1 LTDQVFSEKKF
12 KFMPKRYQRR
22 AGKPNSVRGFCD
34 EMTKNNI
41 INSAAKIAAKQSSG
55 EKEAQIL
62 SQQNPEIRKSVA
74 NFLRYRLNM
83 TEQEFLNKVNH
94 KLADMVA
101 DSLNTLHNKLDE
113 IPPQNLAYAVA
124 VLMDKF
130 LTVSGRPSN
139 ITASANVTLG
149 SSDMSPDQVR
159 SILKGATKEV
169 KKQPTQA
176 SKDKVVDITP
186 NDNKTK

>member
-1 LTDQVFSEKKF
+1 
-12 KFMPKRYQRR
+12 MPKRYQRR
-22 AGKPNSVRGFCD
+22 AGLPKDVRGFCTD
-34 EMTKNNI
+34 MTKNNI
-41 INSAAKIAAKQSSG
+41 IKSAAKIAAKQSTAKQETELLMHSD
-55 EKEAQIL
+55 
-62 SQQNPEIRKSVA
+62 PEIRKSIGL
-74 NFLRYRLNM
+74 FLRYRLDM
-83 TEQEFLNKVNH
+83 TEQEFLNKVNS
-94 KLADMVA
+94 KLSDMVA

-149 SSDMSPDQVR
+149 ASDMSPDQVR

-169 KKQPTQA
+169 KKQPKEA
-176 SKDKVVDITP
+176 SKDKVTDITP
-186 NDNKTK
+186 DDNSAK

>member
-1 LTDQVFSEKKF
+1 
-12 KFMPKRYQRR
+12 MPKQYKRR
-22 AGKPNSVRGFCD
+22 AGLPADIRGFCTD
-34 EMTKNNI
+34 MTKNNI
-41 INSAAKIAAKQSSG
+41 IKSAAKIAAKQSNAT
-55 EKEAQIL
+55 KEEEIIK
-62 SQQNPEIRKSVA
+62 QQDPRIRESVA
-74 NFLRYRLNM
+74 NFLRYRLDM
-83 TEQEFLNKVNH
+83 TEQEFLNKVNS
-94 KLADMVA
+94 KLSDMVA

-149 SSDMSPDQVR
+149 ASDMSPDQVR

-169 KKQPTQA
+169 KKQPTKA
-176 SKDKVVDITP
+176 SEDKVVDITP
-186 NDNKTK
+186 DDSAQ

>member
-1 LTDQVFSEKKF
+1 MGYLH
-12 KFMPKRYQRR
+12 KRKSR
-22 AGKPNSVRGFCD
+22 KPGSVRGFCD
-34 EMTKNNI
+34 DMTKNDI
-41 INSAAKIAAKQSSG
+41 IKSAAKIAAKQSNG
-55 EKEAQIL
+55 KKETEIL
-62 SQQNPEIRKSVA
+62 MKKDPELRNSVG
-74 NFLRYRLNM
+74 NFLRYRLDM
-83 TEQEFLNKVNH
+83 TEQEFLNQVNS
-94 KLADMVA
+94 KLSEMVA

-149 SSDMSPDQVR
+149 ASDMSPDQVR

-169 KKQPTQA
+169 KKQPKEA

-186 NDNKTK
+186 HDPSK

>member
-1 LTDQVFSEKKF
+1 
-12 KFMPKRYQRR
+12 MPKQYKRR
-22 AGKPNSVRGFCD
+22 ARKPGTVRGFCD

-41 INSAAKIAAKQSSG
+41 IKSAAKIAAKQSNG
-55 EKEAQIL
+55 KKEAEIL
-62 SQQNPEIRKSVA
+62 MKQDPELRQSIG
-74 NFLRYRLNM
+74 NFLRYRLDM
-83 TEQEFLNKVNH
+83 TEQEFLNKVNN
-94 KLADMVA
+94 KLSDMVA

-169 KKQPTQA
+169 KKQPTKA
-176 SKDKVVDITP
+176 SEEKVVDITP
-186 NDNKTK
+186 NDNSTK

>member
-1 LTDQVFSEKKF
+1 
-12 KFMPKRYQRR
+12 MPKQYKRR
-22 AGKPNSVRGFCD
+22 AGLPADIRGFCTD
-34 EMTKNNI
+34 MTKNNI
-41 INSAAKIAAKQSSG
+41 IKSAAKIAAKQSNAT
-55 EKEAQIL
+55 KEEEIIK
-62 SQQNPEIRKSVA
+62 QQDPRIRESVA
-74 NFLRYRLNM
+74 NFLRYRLDM
-83 TEQEFLNKVNH
+83 TEQEFLNKVNS
-94 KLADMVA
+94 KLSDMVA

-149 SSDMSPDQVR
+149 ASDMSPDQVR

-169 KKQPTQA
+169 KKQPTKA
-176 SKDKVVDITP
+176 SEDKVVDITP
-186 NDNKTK
+186 DDDNSSK

>member
-1 LTDQVFSEKKF
+1 
-12 KFMPKRYQRR
+12 MPKQYKRR
-22 AGKPNSVRGFCD
+22 AGLPADKRGFCTD
-34 EMTKNNI
+34 MTKNNI
-41 INSAAKIAAKQSSG
+41 IKSAAKIAAKQSNAT
-55 EKEAQIL
+55 KEEEIIK
-62 SQQNPEIRKSVA
+62 QQDPRIRESVA
-74 NFLRYRLNM
+74 NFLRYRLDM
-83 TEQEFLNKVNH
+83 TEQEFLNKVNS
-94 KLADMVA
+94 KLSDMVA

-149 SSDMSPDQVR
+149 ASDMSPDQVR

-169 KKQPTQA
+169 KKQPTKA
-176 SKDKVVDITP
+176 SEDKVVDITP
-186 NDNKTK
+186 DDSTQ

>member
-1 LTDQVFSEKKF
+1 
-12 KFMPKRYQRR
+12 MPKQYKRR
-22 AGKPNSVRGFCD
+22 ARKPGSVRGFCD

-41 INSAAKIAAKQSSG
+41 IKSAAKIAAKQSNG
-55 EKEAQIL
+55 KKEAEIL
-62 SQQNPEIRKSVA
+62 MKQDPELRQSIG
-74 NFLRYRLNM
+74 NFLRYRLDM
-83 TEQEFLNKVNH
+83 TEQEFLNKVNN
-94 KLADMVA
+94 KLSDMVA

-169 KKQPTQA
+169 KKQPKEA
-176 SKDKVVDITP
+176 SKEKVVDITP
-186 NDNKTK
+186 NDDSAK

>member
-1 LTDQVFSEKKF
+1 MGYLH
-12 KFMPKRYQRR
+12 KRKAR
-22 AGKPNSVRGFCD
+22 KPGTVRGFCD
-34 EMTKNNI
+34 DMTKNNI
-41 INSAAKIAAKQSSG
+41 IKSAAKIAAKQSNAT
-55 EKEAQIL
+55 KEEEIIK
-62 SQQNPEIRKSVA
+62 QQDPRIRESVA
-74 NFLRYRLNM
+74 NFLRYRLDM
-83 TEQEFLNKVNH
+83 TEQEFLNQVNS
-94 KLADMVA
+94 KLSTMVA

-169 KKQPTQA
+169 KKQPTKA

-186 NDNKTK
+186 NDDSAK

>member
-1 LTDQVFSEKKF
+1 MGYLH
-12 KFMPKRYQRR
+12 KRKSR
-22 AGKPNSVRGFCD
+22 KPGSVRGFCD
-34 EMTKNNI
+34 DMTKNNI
-41 INSAAKIAAKQSSG
+41 IKSAAKIAAKQSNAT
-55 EKEAQIL
+55 KEEEIIK
-62 SQQNPEIRKSVA
+62 QQDPRIRESVA
-74 NFLRYRLNM
+74 NFLRYRLDM
-83 TEQEFLNKVNH
+83 TEQEFLNQVNS
-94 KLADMVA
+94 KLSTMVA

-169 KKQPTQA
+169 KKQPTKA

-186 NDNKTK
+186 NDDSAK

>member
-1 LTDQVFSEKKF
+1 
-12 KFMPKRYQRR
+12 MPKQYKRR
-22 AGKPNSVRGFCD
+22 SRKPGTVRGFCD
-34 EMTKNNI
+34 DMTKNNI
-41 INSAAKIAAKQSSG
+41 IKSAAKIAAKQSNG
-55 EKEAQIL
+55 KKEAEIL
-62 SQQNPEIRKSVA
+62 IKENPELRKSVA
-74 NFLRYRLNM
+74 NFLRYRLDM
-83 TEQEFLNKVNH
+83 TEQEFLNKVNS
-94 KLADMVA
+94 KLSDMVA

-149 SSDMSPDQVR
+149 ASDMSPDQVR
-159 SILKGATKEV
+159 SILKGGVKQM
-169 KKQPTQA
+169 KKQPTKA

-186 NDNKTK
+186 DDSAE

>member
-1 LTDQVFSEKKF
+1 
-12 KFMPKRYQRR
+12 MPKQYKRR
-22 AGKPNSVRGFCD
+22 AGLPADIRGFCTD
-34 EMTKNNI
+34 MTKNNI
-41 INSAAKIAAKQSSG
+41 IKSAAKIAAKQSNAN
-55 EKEAQIL
+55 KEAEIL
-62 SQQNPEIRKSVA
+62 KQQDPEIRQSVA
-74 NFLRYRLNM
+74 NFLRYRLDM
-83 TEQEFLNKVNH
+83 TEQEFLNKVNS
-94 KLADMVA
+94 KLSDMVA

-149 SSDMSPDQVR
+149 ASDMSPDQVR

-169 KKQPTQA
+169 KKQPTKA
-176 SKDKVVDITP
+176 SEDKVVDITP
-186 NDNKTK
+186 NDDSAK

>member
-1 LTDQVFSEKKF
+1 LTNQDFFEKKV
-12 KFMPKRYQRR
+12 KYTMPRQYKRR
-22 AGKPNSVRGFCD
+22 AGLPKDVRGFCTD
-34 EMTKNNI
+34 MTKNNI
-41 INSAAKIAAKQSSG
+41 INSAAKIAAKQSNG
-55 EKEAQIL
+55 KKEAEIL
-62 SQQNPEIRKSVA
+62 MKQDPELRQSIA
-74 NFLRYRLNM
+74 NFLRYRLDM
-83 TEQEFLNKVNH
+83 TEQEFLNQVNS
-94 KLADMVA
+94 KLSTMVA
-101 DSLNTLHNKLDE
+101 DSLNTLHSKLEE

-149 SSDMSPDQVR
+149 ASDMSPDQVR

-176 SKDKVVDITP
+176 SKDKVTDITP
-186 NDNKTK
+186 HDSSA

>member
-1 LTDQVFSEKKF
+1 MGYLH
-12 KFMPKRYQRR
+12 KRRSRR
-22 AGKPNSVRGFCD
+22 PGTVRGFCD
-34 EMTKNNI
+34 DMTKNNI
-41 INSAAKIAAKQSSG
+41 IKSAAKIAAKQSTAN
-55 EKEAQIL
+55 KETEL
-62 SQQNPEIRKSVA
+62 LKQQDPELRQSIA
-74 NFLRYRLNM
+74 NFLRYRMDM
-83 TEQEFLNKVNH
+83 TEQEFLNQVNS
-94 KLADMVA
+94 KLSTMVA

-149 SSDMSPDQVR
+149 ASDMSPDQVR

-169 KKQPTQA
+169 KKQPTKA
-176 SKDKVVDITP
+176 SKDKVTDITP
-186 NDNKTK
+186 DDNQAK

>member
-1 LTDQVFSEKKF
+1 
-12 KFMPKRYQRR
+12 MPKQYKRR
-22 AGKPNSVRGFCD
+22 AGLPADIRGFCTD
-34 EMTKNNI
+34 MTKNNI
-41 INSAAKIAAKQSSG
+41 IKSAAKIAAKQSNAT
-55 EKEAQIL
+55 KEEEIIK
-62 SQQNPEIRKSVA
+62 QQDPRIRESVA
-74 NFLRYRLNM
+74 NFLRYRLDM
-83 TEQEFLNKVNH
+83 TEQEFLNKVNS
-94 KLADMVA
+94 KLSDMVA

-149 SSDMSPDQVR
+149 ASDMSPYQVR

-169 KKQPTQA
+169 KKQPTKA
-176 SKDKVVDITP
+176 SEEKVVDITP
-186 NDNKTK
+186 DDSTQ

>member
-1 LTDQVFSEKKF
+1 
-12 KFMPKRYQRR
+12 MPKRYQRR
-22 AGKPNSVRGFCD
+22 AGLPKDVRGFCTD
-34 EMTKNNI
+34 MTKNNI
-41 INSAAKIAAKQSSG
+41 IKSAAKIAAKQSTAKQETELLMHSD
-55 EKEAQIL
+55 
-62 SQQNPEIRKSVA
+62 PEIRKSIGL
-74 NFLRYRLNM
+74 FLRYRLDM
-83 TEQEFLNKVNH
+83 TEQEFLNKVNS
-94 KLADMVA
+94 KLSDMVA

-149 SSDMSPDQVR
+149 ASDMSPDQVR

-169 KKQPTQA
+169 KKQPTKA
-176 SKDKVVDITP
+176 SEDKVVDITP
-186 NDNKTK
+186 NDDSAK

>member
-1 LTDQVFSEKKF
+1 
-12 KFMPKRYQRR
+12 MPKQYKRR
-22 AGKPNSVRGFCD
+22 AGLPADIRGFCTD
-34 EMTKNNI
+34 MTKNNI
-41 INSAAKIAAKQSSG
+41 IKSAAKIAAKQSTAV
-55 EKEAQIL
+55 KEEEL
-62 SQQNPEIRKSVA
+62 LKHTNPEIRQSVA
-74 NFLRYRLNM
+74 NFLRYRLDM
-83 TEQEFLNKVNH
+83 TEQEFLNKVNS
-94 KLADMVA
+94 KLSDMVA

-149 SSDMSPDQVR
+149 ASDMSPDQVR

-169 KKQPTQA
+169 KKQPTKA
-176 SKDKVVDITP
+176 SEDKVVDITP
-186 NDNKTK
+186 DDSTQ

>member
-1 LTDQVFSEKKF
+1 
-12 KFMPKRYQRR
+12 MPKQYKRR
-22 AGKPNSVRGFCD
+22 AGLPADIRGFCTD
-34 EMTKNNI
+34 MTKNNI
-41 INSAAKIAAKQSSG
+41 IKSAAKIAAKQSNAT
-55 EKEAQIL
+55 KEAEIIK
-62 SQQNPEIRKSVA
+62 QQDPKIRESVG
-74 NFLRYRLNM
+74 NFLRYRLDM
-83 TEQEFLNKVNH
+83 TEQEFLNKVNS
-94 KLADMVA
+94 KLSDMVA

-149 SSDMSPDQVR
+149 ASDMSPDQVR

-169 KKQPTQA
+169 KKQPTKA
-176 SKDKVVDITP
+176 SEDKVVDITP
-186 NDNKTK
+186 DDSTQ

>member
-1 LTDQVFSEKKF
+1 
-12 KFMPKRYQRR
+12 MPKRYQRR
-22 AGKPNSVRGFCD
+22 AGLPKDVRKFCTD
-34 EMTKNNI
+34 MTKNNI
-41 INSAAKIAAKQSSG
+41 INSAAKIAAKQSTAK
-55 EKEAQIL
+55 KETEL
-62 SQQNPEIRKSVA
+62 LMHSDPEIRKSIGL
-74 NFLRYRLNM
+74 FLRYRLDM

-139 ITASANVTLG
+139 TTASANVTLG

-169 KKQPTQA
+169 KKQPTKA
-176 SKDKVVDITP
+176 SEDKVVDITP
-186 NDNKTK
+186 DDSTK

>member
-1 LTDQVFSEKKF
+1 
-12 KFMPKRYQRR
+12 
-22 AGKPNSVRGFCD
+22 
-34 EMTKNNI
+34 MTKNNI
-41 INSAAKIAAKQSSG
+41 INSAAKIAAKQSTA
-55 EKEAQIL
+55 KEETEL
-62 SQQNPEIRKSVA
+62 LMHSDPEIRKSIGL
-74 NFLRYRLNM
+74 FLRYRLDM
-83 TEQEFLNKVNH
+83 SEQEFLNKVNS
-94 KLADMVA
+94 KLSDMVA

-149 SSDMSPDQVR
+149 ASDMSPDQVR

-169 KKQPTQA
+169 KKQPKEA
-176 SKDKVVDITP
+176 SKDKVTDITP
-186 NDNKTK
+186 NDNPTK

>member
-1 LTDQVFSEKKF
+1 
-12 KFMPKRYQRR
+12 MPRQYKRR
-22 AGKPNSVRGFCD
+22 AGLPKDVRGFCTD
-34 EMTKNNI
+34 MTKNNI
-41 INSAAKIAAKQSSG
+41 IKSAAKIAAKQSTAKQETELLMHSD
-55 EKEAQIL
+55 
-62 SQQNPEIRKSVA
+62 PEIRKSIGL
-74 NFLRYRLNM
+74 FLRYRLDM
-83 TEQEFLNKVNH
+83 TEQEFLNKVNS
-94 KLADMVA
+94 KLSDMVA

-149 SSDMSPDQVR
+149 ASDMSPDQVR

-169 KKQPTQA
+169 KKQPKDA
-176 SKDKVVDITP
+176 SKDKVTDITP
-186 NDNKTK
+186 DDPTK

>member
-1 LTDQVFSEKKF
+1 
-12 KFMPKRYQRR
+12 MPKRYQRR
-22 AGKPNSVRGFCD
+22 AGLPKDVRGFCTD
-34 EMTKNNI
+34 MTKNNI
-41 INSAAKIAAKQSSG
+41 IKSAAKIAAKQSTAKQETELLMHSD
-55 EKEAQIL
+55 
-62 SQQNPEIRKSVA
+62 PEIRKSIGL
-74 NFLRYRLNM
+74 FLRYRLDM
-83 TEQEFLNKVNH
+83 TEQEFLNKVNS
-94 KLADMVA
+94 KLSDMVA

-149 SSDMSPDQVR
+149 ASDMSPDQVR

-169 KKQPTQA
+169 KKQPKEA
-176 SKDKVVDITP
+176 SKDKVTDITP
-186 NDNKTK
+186 NDNPTK

>member
-1 LTDQVFSEKKF
+1 
-12 KFMPKRYQRR
+12 MPRQYKRR
-22 AGKPNSVRGFCD
+22 ARKPGSVRGFCD
-34 EMTKNNI
+34 DMTKNNI
-41 INSAAKIAAKQSSG
+41 IKSAAKIAARQSNGKKEEEIIKQ
-55 EKEAQIL
+55 QD
-62 SQQNPEIRKSVA
+62 PRIRESVA
-74 NFLRYRLNM
+74 NFLRYRLDM
-83 TEQEFLNKVNH
+83 TEQEFLNKVNS
-94 KLADMVA
+94 KLSDMVA

-169 KKQPTQA
+169 KKQPTKA
-176 SKDKVVDITP
+176 SEDKVVDITP
-186 NDNKTK
+186 DDSAK

>member
-1 LTDQVFSEKKF
+1 
-12 KFMPKRYQRR
+12 MPKRYQRR
-22 AGKPNSVRGFCD
+22 AGLPKDVRKFCTD
-34 EMTKNNI
+34 MTKNNI
-41 INSAAKIAAKQSSG
+41 INSAAKIAAKQSTAK
-55 EKEAQIL
+55 KETEL
-62 SQQNPEIRKSVA
+62 LMHSDPEIRKSIGL
-74 NFLRYRLNM
+74 FLRYRLDM
-83 TEQEFLNKVNH
+83 TEEEFLNKVNH

-169 KKQPTQA
+169 KKQPTKA
-176 SKDKVVDITP
+176 SEDKVVDITP
-186 NDNKTK
+186 DDSTK

>member
-1 LTDQVFSEKKF
+1 
-12 KFMPKRYQRR
+12 MPKQYKRR
-22 AGKPNSVRGFCD
+22 AGLPADIRGFCTD
-34 EMTKNNI
+34 MTKNNI
-41 INSAAKIAAKQSSG
+41 IKSAAKIAAKQSNAT
-55 EKEAQIL
+55 KEAEIIK
-62 SQQNPEIRKSVA
+62 QQDPRIRESVG
-74 NFLRYRLNM
+74 NFLRYRLDM
-83 TEQEFLNKVNH
+83 TEQEFLNKVNS
-94 KLADMVA
+94 KLSDMVA

-149 SSDMSPDQVR
+149 ASDMSPDQVR

-169 KKQPTQA
+169 KKQPTKA
-176 SKDKVVDITP
+176 SEDKVVDITP
-186 NDNKTK
+186 DD

>member
-1 LTDQVFSEKKF
+1 
-12 KFMPKRYQRR
+12 MPKQYKRR
-22 AGKPNSVRGFCD
+22 AGLPADIRGFCTD
-34 EMTKNNI
+34 MTKNNI
-41 INSAAKIAAKQSSG
+41 IKSAAKIAAKQSNAT
-55 EKEAQIL
+55 KEEEIIK
-62 SQQNPEIRKSVA
+62 QQDPRIRESVA
-74 NFLRYRLNM
+74 NFLRYRLDM
-83 TEQEFLNKVNH
+83 TEQEFLNKVNS
-94 KLADMVA
+94 KLSDMVA

-149 SSDMSPDQVR
+149 ASDMSPDQVR

-169 KKQPTQA
+169 KKQPTKA
-176 SKDKVVDITP
+176 SEDKVVDITP
-186 NDNKTK
+186 DDSSQ

>member
-1 LTDQVFSEKKF
+1 
-12 KFMPKRYQRR
+12 MPKQYKRR
-22 AGKPNSVRGFCD
+22 AGLPADIRGFCTD
-34 EMTKNNI
+34 MTKNNI
-41 INSAAKIAAKQSSG
+41 IKSAAKIAAKQSNAT
-55 EKEAQIL
+55 KEAEIIK
-62 SQQNPEIRKSVA
+62 QQDPRIRESVA
-74 NFLRYRLNM
+74 NFLRYRLDM
-83 TEQEFLNKVNH
+83 TEQEFLNKVNS
-94 KLADMVA
+94 KLSDMVA

-169 KKQPTQA
+169 KKQPTKA
-176 SKDKVVDITP
+176 SEDKVVDITP
-186 NDNKTK
+186 DDDSAK

>member
-1 LTDQVFSEKKF
+1 
-12 KFMPKRYQRR
+12 MPKRYQRR
-22 AGKPNSVRGFCD
+22 AGLPKDVRGFCTD
-34 EMTKNNI
+34 MTKNNI
-41 INSAAKIAAKQSSG
+41 IKSAAKIAAKQSTAKQETELLMHSD
-55 EKEAQIL
+55 
-62 SQQNPEIRKSVA
+62 PEIRKSIGL
-74 NFLRYRLNM
+74 FLRYRLDM
-83 TEQEFLNKVNH
+83 TEQEFLNKVNS
-94 KLADMVA
+94 KLSDMVA

-149 SSDMSPDQVR
+149 ASDMSPDQVR

-169 KKQPTQA
+169 KKQPKEA
-176 SKDKVVDITP
+176 SKDKVTDITP
-186 NDNKTK
+186 DDNPTK

>member
-1 LTDQVFSEKKF
+1 
-12 KFMPKRYQRR
+12 MPKQYKRR
-22 AGKPNSVRGFCD
+22 AGLPADIRGFCTD
-34 EMTKNNI
+34 MTKNNI
-41 INSAAKIAAKQSSG
+41 IKSAAKIAAKQSNAT
-55 EKEAQIL
+55 KEEEIIK
-62 SQQNPEIRKSVA
+62 QQDPRIRESVA
-74 NFLRYRLNM
+74 NFLRYRLDM
-83 TEQEFLNKVNH
+83 TEQEFLNKVNS
-94 KLADMVA
+94 KLSDMVA

-149 SSDMSPDQVR
+149 ASDMSPDQVR

-169 KKQPTQA
+169 KKQPTKA
-176 SKDKVVDITP
+176 SKEKVVDITP
-186 NDNKTK
+186 DDSTQ